1 MSRDILENYER
12 RTIRPPA
19 ERLLMLLKTRGPQT
33 ALSLGNA
40 LKISSEAA
48 RQQLVQLAAE
58 GLTDSHFVS
67 RGVGRPSQFWQLT
80 SKANSR
86 FPDTHAELTVKLLQ
100 VIRTQLGE
108 KALDALITTRENETL
123 KTYGDAMRE
132 IPELAG
138 RVAIL
143 AQLRT
148 EEGYMAEV
156 HEEEDGQLMLVE
168 NHCPICAAAT
178 ECQGFCRAELQIFRS
193 LLGPDASVE
202 RTDHIVQGSRRC
214 AYRITKIASEATD

>member
-1 MSRDILENYER
+1 MSRNILEKYER
-12 RTIRPPA
+12 RTIRAPA
-19 ERLLMLLKTRGPQT
+19 ERLLLLLKTRGPQT
-33 ALSLGNA
+33 ASSLGSA

-58 GLTDSHFVS
+58 GLTDSYFVS

-80 SKANSR
+80 PKASSQ

-100 VIRTQLGE
+100 AIRTQLGQE
-108 KALDALITTRENETL
+108 ALDALITTRENETME
-123 KTYGDAMRE
+123 TYGNAMRQ
-132 IPELAG
+132 IPELAD

-143 AQLRT
+143 AELRT

-156 HEEEDGQLMLVE
+156 QEGENGDLMLVE

-193 LLGPDASVE
+193 LLGPQATVE

-214 AYRITKIASEATD
+214 AYRITKTE